1 MLDLDKGR
9 AETRM
14 TGRKLRTVYVSTSI
28 QVVPCRSSNISIL
41 LCCSSVLMVYFRC
54 LIVVF
59 FVHVFDIPLDAAA
72 LSFVLRNDGEAC
84 QEFLILPT
92 DKKGVGERRGRE
104 KRRKLKIAETASE
117 ARKQKQDGK
126 GKKRLQDII
135 LFSLSFTHPFPVTG
149 TIFVI
154 LPTGNR
160 NGVKKK
166 DRMMAC
172 F

>member
-92 DKKGVGERRGRE
+92 DKKGVGERRG
-104 KRRKLKIAETASE
+104 
-117 ARKQKQDGK
+117 
-126 GKKRLQDII
+126 GKKEE
-135 LFSLSFTHPFPVTG
+135 
-149 TIFVI
+149 
-154 LPTGNR
+154 N
-160 NGVKKK
+160 
-166 DRMMAC
+166 
-172 F
+172 